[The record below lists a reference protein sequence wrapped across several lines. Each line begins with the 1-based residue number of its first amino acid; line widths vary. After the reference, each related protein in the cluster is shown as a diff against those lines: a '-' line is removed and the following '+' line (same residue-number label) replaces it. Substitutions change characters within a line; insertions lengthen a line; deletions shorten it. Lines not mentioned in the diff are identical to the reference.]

1 LAGRVP
7 LKIIY
12 LMVRLVAALAVLV
25 FRRDL
30 AREAELLVLRHENAV
45 LRRHAGRI
53 RYEPADRVWFTALT
67 RLIPRERW
75 AEVFPVTP
83 ATLLTWHRR
92 LAARKYDTSR
102 RRKPGRPPAIRS
114 IARLVVRLA
123 KENPLWGYRRIHG
136 ELTKLGVTIA
146 PSTVYEI
153 LRAARI
159 GPAPRRAGPTWRQF
173 LHAQATGILAVDF
186 LHVDTVL
193 LKRLYVLVFIEHGT
207 RRMHLGGVTAN
218 PTGEWAVQQA
228 RNLALTLGER
238 FENFRFLIRD
248 RGSNFTQSF
257 DAVFQA
263 NGTRIL
269 QTAVQAPRM
278 NATCERPLGTLRREL
293 LDRMLILSEAHLRAV
308 LIEYQA
314 HYNTARPHQ
323 GIAQRVP
330 GYECEVPGVTAVNLD
345 VQRIRRKSILNGLI
359 NEYSRA
365 ARRLDETAGQEP
377 DPILER
383 DRLENRI
390 RQVTDLEPRHQLH
403 NKQNRTRR
411 RGCGADLCPVTA
423 QVRVTSMPGISEVP
437 HRSMAVSSV
446 AGLAGQG
453 AAARLPLVVRSCRRA
468 STGPSADWAETM
480 AGGCFSDMP
489 CRSQGWQGD
498 DGSIGCGRTQLDVM
512 GHDPKRASR

>member
-1 LAGRVP
+1 MAGWVP

-12 LMVRLVAALAVLV
+12 LIARLVAALAVLV

-30 AREAELLVLRHENAV
+30 AKEAELLVLRHENAV

-75 AEVFPVTP
+75 AGVFPVTP
-83 ATLLTWHRR
+83 ATLLAWHRR

-136 ELTKLGVTIA
+136 ELTKLGVAIA

-153 LRAARI
+153 LRAAGI

-173 LHAQATGILAVDF
+173 LHAQAAGIVAVDF

-193 LKRLYVLVFIEHGT
+193 LKRLYVLVFIKHGT
-207 RRMHLGGVTAN
+207 RRMRLGGVTAN
-218 PTGEWAVQQA
+218 PTGERTVQQA
-228 RNLALTLGER
+228 RNLALGER

-248 RGSNFTQSF
+248 RGSNFTRSF

-269 QTAVQAPRM
+269 QTAVQAPGM
-278 NATCERPLGTLRREL
+278 NAICERLLGTLRREL
-293 LDRMLILSEAHLRAV
+293 LDRMLILSEVHLRAV

-314 HYNTARPHQ
+314 RQ
-323 GIAQRVP
+323 DGLR
-330 GYECEVPGVTAVNLD
+330 GEVPGSRIVN
-345 VQRIRRKSILNGLI
+345 QGLF
-359 NEYSRA
+359 RA
-365 ARRLDETAGQEP
+365 AFL
-377 DPILER
+377 
-383 DRLENRI
+383 
-390 RQVTDLEPRHQLH
+390 
-403 NKQNRTRR
+403 RTQRAPFDAL
-411 RGCGADLCPVTA
+411 GSPVTY
-423 QVRVTSMPGISEVP
+423 
-437 HRSMAVSSV
+437 AVF
-446 AGLAGQG
+446 A
-453 AAARLPLVVRSCRRA
+453 
-468 STGPSADWAETM
+468 TGFAWM
-480 AGGCFSDMP
+480 
-489 CRSQGWQGD
+489 
-498 DGSIGCGRTQLDVM
+498 
-512 GHDPKRASR
+512 